1 MIDEK
6 DLESLLALTN
16 IAEVIES
23 CGVQLKKK
31 GAHFE
36 CCCPFHQEKTPS
48 FIVDTR
54 KQTWFC
60 YGACQEGGNAIRFL
74 MRYKGLSFPEA
85 VKELANR
92 YNFELNIE
100 KRALSPQELQEQ
112 AKRDSM
118 MAINQ
123 MAAEFYVSNLSL
135 PTPEAKAAKGYV
147 ENRWGK
153 KFTQYYGI
161 GYATERW
168 NSLYEYAEQKG
179 YSIDLMLEMG
189 LLKRSSQG
197 KIYDFYRNRV
207 MIPIR
212 DKFSRVIAFTAR
224 DLSGESSA
232 PKYLNS
238 AASLVYDKESSI
250 FGIDIALRQGAKE
263 ELFYMVEGAPD
274 ALRLHSL
281 GVENT
286 VAPLGSAW
294 TTAQLKIL
302 KKYASTLC
310 FIPDIDVPKE
320 GERYGTGIK
329 SVLKHGEVALSLG
342 FKVTILDISAHT
354 DCYKKND
361 PDSYIT
367 NKSIWADL
375 KSEKQD
381 FIMWYVSRRWNPNAT
396 TEERSAVIN
405 EVAKF
410 IANINDDVLEKMFL
424 KQLKNYAPQDVWTT
438 AINAA
443 KKAMREESK
452 KTGKTLDKD
461 LLTKYGFYEEDNC
474 YFSVSNSGEYQW
486 SNFTM
491 EPLFH
496 IKDAIMSKRLYK
508 IRNNRKEEDIIELKQ
523 EDLVSLAKFKQRVES
538 YGNYIWMAKD
548 EQLTKLKVFL
558 YEQTQTAL
566 EIVQLGWQK
575 QGFFAFGNGI
585 YAEKQWYAVDDYGI
599 VHLDNE
605 RNFYLPAFSRIY
617 KEEQKLFQF
626 ERRFIHLPYSA
637 ISLLD
642 FSKKLVAVFGD
653 NAKVGICY
661 LLAALFRDI
670 ITSYTKFPLLN
681 LFGPKGSGKTELGTS
696 LMAFFVIENQPPNI
710 QSSTKAALGETVAQC
725 ANALVHLDEYRNDL
739 EMEKREFLKS
749 IWDGVGRSRMNMDRD
764 KKRET
769 TAVDSG
775 VIVSGQ
781 EMATAD
787 IALFSRM
794 VFLTFNTSEF
804 SIEAKRRFNELLE
817 ERKKGVSHLALQILS
832 HRKKFE
838 HEFAGN
844 YKSAFSD
851 ITDKLE
857 ASRIEDRI
865 LRNWVVPLAAFRT
878 LSGVLELP
886 FTYNEMLKI
895 TIDGIVR
902 QNSEVKSNNELGKF
916 WDLVAYLRQNGDIY
930 DESDYRITYTNKL
943 SINKPATT
951 IEYNETKRILL
962 IRRSRIFQ
970 LYKKESRA
978 IGETSLPEGS
988 LRFYLEKSP
997 EYIGTKNS
1005 VRFKNISKGYQ
1016 DVTITKDEN
1025 GRDVT
1030 TYKQSV
1036 DMAMCFDYDMLSAHY
1051 NINLEVANSSEPD
1064 ELGF

>member
-1 MIDEK
+1 MIDDK
-6 DLESLLALTN
+6 DIERILTLAD
-16 IAEVIES
+16 IVEVIES

-31 GAHFE
+31 GTHYE

-48 FIVDTR
+48 FKVDTR

-60 YGACQEGGNAIRFL
+60 YGGCQEGGNAIRFI
-74 MRYKGLSFPEA
+74 MRYKGLSFPDA
-85 VKELANR
+85 VKELAKM
-92 YNFELNIE
+92 YNVELNIE
-100 KRALSPQELQEQ
+100 KKTLSSQELQEQ

-118 MAINQ
+118 FAINQ
-123 MAAEFYVSNLSL
+123 MAAEYFLSNLSMQ
-135 PTPEAKAAKGYV
+135 TESAKAALGYIT
-147 ENRWGK
+147 NRWSK
-153 KFTQYYGI
+153 EFAQYYGI
-161 GYATERW
+161 GYATEQW
-168 NSLYEYAEQKG
+168 NGLAEYAQKKG
-179 YSIDLMLEMG
+179 FSTELMLEMG

-197 KIYDFYRNRV
+197 NIYDFYRNRV

-212 DKFSRVIAFTAR
+212 DKFARIIGFTAR
-224 DLSGESSA
+224 DLSNDSSA

-238 AASLVYDKESSI
+238 AASLIYNKEESI
-250 FGIDIALRQGAKE
+250 FGIDIALRQGAKD

-274 ALRLHSL
+274 VLRLQSI
-281 GVENT
+281 GVENA
-286 VAPLGSAW
+286 VAPLGAAW
-294 TTAQLKIL
+294 TKEQLKML
-302 KKYASTLC
+302 QKYASTLC
-310 FIPDIDVPKE
+310 FIPDIDVPKD
-320 GERYGTGIK
+320 GESYGTGIK
-329 SVLKHGEVALSLG
+329 SVLKYGDLALSMG
-342 FKVTILDISAHT
+342 FKVAVLDMAKHSGNST
-354 DCYKKND
+354 KSD
-361 PDSYIT
+361 PDSYIK
-367 NKSIWADL
+367 NKHVWTELKADR
-375 KSEKQD
+375 QD
-381 FIMWYVSRRWNPNAT
+381 FIMWYLQYRWSPRAT
-396 TEERSAVIN
+396 TEERSEVIN

-410 IANINDDVLEKMFL
+410 IATIDDNVLEKMYL
-424 KQLKNYAPQDVWTT
+424 KQLKNFAPGDVWKT
-438 AINAA
+438 AIDAA
-443 KKAMREESK
+443 KKSQREESK
-452 KTGKTLDKD
+452 QKGKTLDKE
-461 LLTKYGFYEEDNC
+461 LLTRYGFYEEDNC

-496 IKDAIMSKRLYK
+496 IKDAIMSKRLYR
-508 IRNNRKEEDIIELKQ
+508 IRNNRKDEDIIELKQ

-538 YGNYIWMAKD
+538 YGNYIWMAKE

-558 YEQTQTAL
+558 YEQTETAL

-585 YAEKQWYAVDDYGI
+585 YADKKWHPVDDYGI

-617 KEEQKLFQF
+617 REEQKLFQF

-642 FSKKLVAVFGD
+642 YAKKLVAVFGD
-653 NAKVGICY
+653 NAKVGISF
-661 LLAALFRDI
+661 LLAALFRDV

-696 LMAFFVIENQPPNI
+696 LMSFFVIENQPPNI
-710 QSSTKAALGETVAQC
+710 QSSTKAALGDTVAQC

-749 IWDGVGRSRMNMDRD
+749 LWDGVGRSRMNMDRD

-769 TAVDSG
+769 TAVDCG

-804 SIEAKRRFNELLE
+804 TIEAKRKFNELLE

-851 ITDKLE
+851 ITGKLE

-886 FTYNEMLKI
+886 FTYNDLLKI
-895 TIDGIVR
+895 TIEGIIR
-902 QNSEVKSNNELGKF
+902 QNSECKSNNELGKF
-916 WDLVAYLRQNGDIY
+916 WDLVAYLRQNGDIF
-930 DESDYRITYTNKL
+930 DEGDYRIAYVTKFAV
-943 SINKPATT
+943 NKPATT
-951 IEYNETKRILL
+951 LEYNEPKRILL
-962 IRRSRIFQ
+962 LRKSRIFQ

-988 LRFYLEKSP
+988 LKFYLEKSP
-997 EYIGTKNS
+997 EFLGIKNS
-1005 VRFKNISKGYQ
+1005 VRFKNINAKGYQ
-1016 DVTITKDEN
+1016 DVVIEKDEN

-1030 TYKQSV
+1030 TYKQTV
-1036 DMAMCFDYDMLSAHY
+1036 DMAMCFDYDMLTSHY
-1051 NINLEVANSSEPD
+1051 HINLEIANFKEPED
-1064 ELGF
+1064 L